1 MSARDAGLE
10 IFLARLYVDDAL
22 YARFLADPE
31 GTARRADLTAA
42 EVASI
47 SEIDRVG
54 LELARA
60 SHARKRQRTHIK
72 EKRPMKEAEN
82 RTIEFRLLVA
92 LVTGAGCVGVGWGWY
107 AWLFEGVHPAVAII
121 PAFFLVGAALVGSCV
136 LWAGG
141 ESIGLESRADEVDSL
156 VDLLDFD

>member
-31 GTARRADLTAA
+31 GTARRADLSAA

-47 SEIDRVG
+47 SQIDRVG
-54 LELARA
+54 LELARG
-60 SHARKRQRTHIK
+60 SYFRKRMRTHIK
-72 EKRPMKEAEN
+72 EKGPMKEAVD
-82 RTIEFRLLVA
+82 RTIEFRVLVA
-92 LVTGAGCVGVGWGWY
+92 LVAGAGCVGVGWGWY
-107 AWLFEGVHPAVAII
+107 AWLFEGVHPAVAIV

-141 ESIGLESRADEVDSL
+141 ESIGLAGRTDEVDSL
-156 VDLLDFD
+156 LDLVDFD